1 MLGKYVTA
9 GNKIELHPIQRNTY
23 NDKATEERIY
33 FSKINQI
40 LEDDKL
46 EIMMPIEGSKIVL
59 LPRHLV
65 YNLVIYTGNGLY
77 QCDVKV
83 GERYKAGNIYLQQ
96 LELITGIKKCQ
107 RREYYRYSCSVPV
120 FTRTLEEEE
129 KQNLVWDDTK
139 KGKEGNA
146 IDIGGGGMRFLID
159 EEYPKDELLICSMK
173 LELKNSEK
181 EIQALGKVLSISPV
195 KDSKLFEV
203 RVQFEKISNIAREHI
218 IQYIFE
224 DERKRRKKNSG
235 L

>member
-23 NDKATEERIY
+23 NDEIKEERIY
-33 FSKINQI
+33 FSKINQV

-96 LELITGIKKCQ
+96 LELINGLKKCQ

-120 FTRTLEEEE
+120 FTRALDEVE
-129 KQNLVWDDTK
+129 KQNLVWDDTI
-139 KGKEGNA
+139 KGKECTA
-146 IDIGGGGMRFLID
+146 IDIGGGGMRFLS
-159 EEYPKDELLICSMK
+159 EEGYPKDELIICQMN

-181 EIQALGKVLSISPV
+181 DIQALGKVLSVSHV
-195 KDSKLFEV
+195 NDSELFEV

-218 IQYIFE
+218 IQFIFE

>member
-77 QCDVKV
+77 QCDVKI

-96 LELITGIKKCQ
+96 LELITGIKKC
-107 RREYYRYSCSVPV
+107 
-120 FTRTLEEEE
+120 
-129 KQNLVWDDTK
+129 
-139 KGKEGNA
+139 
-146 IDIGGGGMRFLID
+146 
-159 EEYPKDELLICSMK
+159 
-173 LELKNSEK
+173 ELKQK
-181 EIQALGKVLSISPV
+181 TFLK
-195 KDSKLFEV
+195 
-203 RVQFEKISNIAREHI
+203 
-218 IQYIFE
+218 
-224 DERKRRKKNSG
+224 SG
-235 L
+235 IP

>member
-77 QCDVKV
+77 QCDVKI

-96 LELITGIKKCQ
+96 LELITGLKKCQ
-107 RREYYRYSCSVPV
+107 RREYYRYSCSIPV

-139 KGKEGNA
+139 KGKEGTA

-159 EEYPKDELLICSMK
+159 EEYLRDELLICSMK